1 MKKGLLQNLLI
12 AAAIVIVGALSYYYA
27 AHSNNS
33 KSVSPLKDEIILLYT
48 NDVHCC
54 VDKNIGYAGL
64 SAYKKSMKQAGKNVV
79 LIDCGDS
86 IQGEYI
92 GTISKGDYIVDI
104 MNKTGYDLAICGNH
118 EFDYGM
124 DALKN
129 VINKS
134 KAKYLNSNITYTG
147 NGENALAQT
156 ASYTILNF
164 GETKVGFIGVTT
176 PATTNTSTP
185 GCFQENMKF
194 VYDFKSHNN
203 GKDLFNTVQSA
214 VDACLKD
221 GAHYVVAITHL
232 GVGNGY
238 EPFTST
244 NMIRNTRGID
254 AVLDGHSHST
264 VPYMV
269 IQNKE
274 GKNVVLTS
282 SGEKLRSIGQMTIS
296 PEGINSELLTTFG
309 GKDQG
314 LAEFINGIKTAYDL
328 ELRKV
333 IGTSDTLLSCFNE
346 RYVRIIRNRE
356 TNLGDFVTDALL
368 AATDGDIA
376 VFNGGS
382 IRADLPKGEV
392 TIGTLNSINGFNN
405 MICKTRVTGQ
415 VILDMLEMSY
425 RKTMPMITNDGKWSI
440 GENGGFLQ
448 VSGIKCTIDTSVP
461 SSVIVDDNGMFI
473 KVGEWRRVHDV
484 MVKNSEGN
492 YEPIDPLKT
501 YTVVSTDYLIK
512 ESGDGITQLTGRELL
527 LDDTISVTQAL
538 IDYFKSFNGNL
549 SRYAQPDGRIVI
561 K

>member
-1 MKKGLLQNLLI
+1 MKKSLFQDILI
-12 AAAIVIVGALSYYYA
+12 VLAILVVGVVSYYHAAI
-27 AHSNNS
+27 SNNS
-33 KSVSPLKDEIILLYT
+33 KSLSSLKDEIVLLYT
-48 NDVHCC
+48 NDVHCS

-64 SAYKKSMKQAGKNVV
+64 AAYKKSMQRAGKNVV

-92 GTISKGDYIVDI
+92 GTISKGGYIVDI

-124 DALKN
+124 DALRN
-129 VINKS
+129 VISKS
-134 KAKYLNSNITYTG
+134 KAKYLNCNITYSGTK
-147 NGENALAQT
+147 ENALAQT
-156 ASYTILNF
+156 ASYTIMNF

-185 GCFQENMKF
+185 GCFQEDGKF
-194 VYDFKSHNN
+194 VYDFKSHNS
-203 GKDLFNTVQSA
+203 GTDLFNIVQA
-214 VDACLKD
+214 TVDACLKD
-221 GAHYVVAITHL
+221 GANYVVAITHL

-238 EPFTST
+238 EPFTATRLIS
-244 NMIRNTRGID
+244 NTTGIN

-269 IQNKE
+269 VQNKE
-274 GKNVVLTS
+274 GKNVVLS
-282 SGEKLRSIGQMTIS
+282 STGEKLKSIGQMTIG

-309 GKDQG
+309 GKDQ
-314 LAEFINGIKTAYDL
+314 EITKFIGEIKSAYEQ

-333 IGTSDTLLSCFNE
+333 IGTSDTHLSCFNE

-356 TNLGDFVTDALL
+356 TNLGDFITDALL

-392 TIGTLNSINGFNN
+392 TVGTLNSINGFNN
-405 MICKTRVTGQ
+405 MICKTKVTGQ
-415 VILDMLEMSY
+415 VVLDMLEMSY

-448 VSGIKCTIDTSVP
+448 ISGAKCTIDTSVP
-461 SSVIVDDNGMFI
+461 SSVIVDDNGMFV
-473 KVGEWRRVHDV
+473 KVGEWRRVQDV

-492 YEPIDPLKT
+492 YEPIDPAKL
-501 YTVVSTDYLIK
+501 YTIVSTDYLVK
-512 ESGDGITQLTGRELL
+512 ESGDGITQLTGHELI

-549 SRYAQPDGRIVI
+549 SRYAQPDERIVI